1 MNEKRKKQNEQKLA
15 ENIHDIIDEFMMD
28 YGVKITN
35 VKFSINIDDTDT
47 RAVYEIETDM
57 K

>member
-28 YGVKITN
+28 YGVKIKN

-47 RAVYEIETDM
+47 KAVYEIETDM

>member
-15 ENIHDIIDEFMMD
+15 ENNHDIIDEFMMD
-28 YGVKITN
+28 YGVKIKN

-47 RAVYEIETDM
+47 NAVYEIETDM

>member
-1 MNEKRKKQNEQKLA
+1 VNEKRKKQNEQKLA

-28 YGVKITN
+28 YGVKIKN

-47 RAVYEIETDM
+47 KAVYEIETDM